1 MSLVC
6 FVTQVLSTL
15 MDSVPG
21 ARKSHLYL
29 PRCACADR
37 ANCRPPF
44 GKGIRLL
51 HLPPL
56 LAWARAKACL

>member
-1 MSLVC
+1 
-6 FVTQVLSTL
+6 

-37 ANCRPPF
+37 ANDRPPF